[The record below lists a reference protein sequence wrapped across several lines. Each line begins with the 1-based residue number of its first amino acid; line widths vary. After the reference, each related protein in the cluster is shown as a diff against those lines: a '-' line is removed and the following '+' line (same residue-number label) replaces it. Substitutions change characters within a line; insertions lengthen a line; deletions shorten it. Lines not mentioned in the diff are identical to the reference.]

1 MTFAALRQHAIAT
14 SALSLDWFAEA
25 VTYKPRGGN
34 ATTITV
40 KIETETKPRR
50 NGDHLRPQGREQV
63 DAAERI
69 RVMVS
74 RDATFAGG
82 AVVDTPAIGS
92 TIVRASSRDA
102 DVRPWTFAGEVIA
115 HEAYHAVYVFERSRR
130 TFDAR
135 R

>member
-1 MTFAALRQHAIAT
+1 MTFAALRKHVLEAN
-14 SALSLDWFAEA
+14 ALSTDRFAEE
-25 VTYKPRGGN
+25 VSYKPRGGS

-40 KIETETKPRR
+40 KIEAETKPRR
-50 NGDHLRPQGREQV
+50 DGGNARPVGREQV

-82 AVVDTPAIGS
+82 AVVDTLAIGS
-92 TIVRASSRDA
+92 TLVRASARDA

-115 HEAYHAVYVFERSRR
+115 HEALHAVYVFERSRR
-130 TFDAR
+130 TYDAR

>member
-1 MTFAALRQHAIAT
+1 MTFAELRQHVLAT
-14 SALSLDWFAEA
+14 SALSTDRFAED
-25 VTYKPRGGN
+25 VSYKPRGGS

-40 KIETETKPRR
+40 KIESETKPRR
-50 NGDHLRPQGREQV
+50 DGGNARPVGRESV
-63 DAAERI
+63 DATERI

-82 AVVDTPAIGS
+82 AVVDTPDIGS
-92 TIVRASSRDA
+92 QLTRAAARDD
-102 DVRPWTFAGEVIA
+102 DVRPWTFAGEVVA
-115 HEAYHAVYVFERSRR
+115 QEALHAVYVFERARR